1 MQTSY
6 IELQSTT
13 PMMQQYVQIKAQ
25 HKDYLLF
32 YRMGDFYELFFEDAL
47 IGARELDINLT
58 KRGKHLTQ
66 DIPMCGVPI
75 HASEFYLNKL
85 LKKGYSVAICE
96 QMESPENAKKRGY
109 KAIVKREV
117 VRIVTPGTIMDDILL
132 ESKQSNYL
140 AVIIKNQSD
149 IVIAIAD
156 ISIGSFC
163 VETINKEGLAME
175 ISRIMPKEIVIPDI
189 LAYDDMIAANLEK
202 FTNCIT
208 KRPDSIFDYHRCH
221 SQILNFYQIDFIDGL
236 GHFSKDEIIASG
248 ALIEYVKYTQK
259 NSMPKLQ
266 LLERIKSMSFM
277 QIDPATRFNLEITR
291 GIKDD
296 SRGLLSIIDQTVTA
310 CGGRMLN
317 VYISSP
323 LTNSNAI
330 NARLDNVQGFIDCND
345 IRTRVRGLMRN
356 FPDIER
362 SISRVNANRLNVKDL
377 FSIRDGLEIM
387 LSIADIIHGNG
398 MSSSIQSLIKEIPS
412 FDKLLHAMQNTLIGD
427 ISDVSEIKSVIRIG
441 FDPQLDNLY
450 NLKDNAQERID
461 KLRDKYRSIS
471 GVSTLRINRNNV
483 IGYFIEVSS
492 SNSSKVKDE
501 IFRHKQSLGSVVR
514 YTTDELQSLETDIIM
529 CSTKIERIENGILD
543 DLYKNVMC
551 YTDHISAVANA
562 ISSIDVFSSLAEL
575 AVTKGYIRPVVDESK
590 KFHVVGGYHPVVQ
603 ESIKNK
609 FIPNNCSLDESDA
622 IWLIT
627 GPNMAGKST
636 FLRQNA
642 IICILAQIGSFV
654 PAKSSHIGVVDKL
667 FSRIGASDN
676 ISSGQS
682 TFMVEMLE
690 TSHIANNST
699 DKSLIIMDEVGRG
712 TSTYDGLAIAKSVV
726 EYIHNKI
733 GARMLFATHYH
744 EMCFLEEKL
753 ENLSCHTMKVVEW
766 QNKINFMHEVI
777 DGRADK
783 SYGIHVA
790 QLAGMPHAILES
802 AYAVLQQLESDANKK
817 DYDSSSFTVDEKPSS
832 TNKSDHLYDFI
843 SKVDMDNLTPR
854 SAMDVL
860 FKLKD
865 LINVL

>member
-6 IELQSTT
+6 IELQPTT

-47 IGARELDINLT
+47 IGARELDITLT
-58 KRGKHLTQ
+58 KRGKALTQ

-96 QMESPENAKKRGY
+96 QIESPEDAKKRGY

-117 VRIVTPGTIMDDILL
+117 VRIVTPGTIMDEILL

-149 IVIAIAD
+149 IVIALAD
-156 ISIGSFC
+156 ISIGSFF
-163 VETINKEGLAME
+163 VETINKEALAIE

-189 LAYDDMIAANLEK
+189 LAYDDIIAANLEK

-208 KRPDSIFDYHRCH
+208 KRPDSIFDYHRCNN
-221 SQILNFYQIDFIDGL
+221 QLLNFYQIDFIDGV
-236 GHFSKDEIIASG
+236 GNFSKDEIIASG
-248 ALIEYVKYTQK
+248 ALIEYLKYTQK
-259 NSMPKLQ
+259 NSMPKLHP
-266 LLERIKSMSFM
+266 LTRIKSRSFM

-291 GIKDD
+291 SIKDD
-296 SRGLLSIIDQTVTA
+296 SRGLLSIVDQTLTA

-323 LTNSNAI
+323 LTNANSI
-330 NARLDNVQGFIDCND
+330 NARLDNVQGFIDCHN
-345 IRTRVRGLMRN
+345 IRTKVRGLLRN

-362 SISRVNANRLNVKDL
+362 SLSRINANRLTVKDI
-377 FSIRDGLEIM
+377 FAIRDGLEIM
-387 LSIADIIHGNG
+387 LNIADIIHGNG
-398 MSSSIQSLIKEIPS
+398 MSSSIQSLIKEIPA
-412 FDKLLHAMQNTLIGD
+412 FDKLLHELQNTLIGN
-427 ISDVSEIKSVIRIG
+427 IAEVNESKSVIRVG

-450 NLKDNAQERID
+450 NLKDNSQERVD
-461 KLRDKYRSIS
+461 KLRDKYKAIS
-471 GVSTLRINRNNV
+471 GVNNLKISRNNV

-492 SNSSKVKDE
+492 PNASKIQDD

-529 CSTKIERIENGILD
+529 CSTKIGRIESGILD
-543 DLYKNVMC
+543 NVYKNIMC

-562 ISSIDVFSSLAEL
+562 VASIDVFSSLAEL
-575 AVTKGYIRPVVDESK
+575 SVINGYVRPIVDESR
-590 KFHVVGGYHPVVQ
+590 KFHVVRGYHPVVQ
-603 ESIKNK
+603 ASIKNK
-609 FIPNNCSLDESDA
+609 FIPNDCSLDENDA
-622 IWLIT
+622 VWLIT

-642 IICILAQIGSFV
+642 IICILCQIGSFV
-654 PAKSSHIGVVDKL
+654 PAKSAHIGVVDKL

-690 TSHIANNST
+690 TAYIANNAT

-744 EMCFLEEKL
+744 EMCLLEEKL

-790 QLAGMPHAILES
+790 QLAGMPSAILTS
-802 AYAVLQQLESDANKK
+802 AYAVLRQLESDKK
-817 DYDSSSFTVDEKPSS
+817 DYDLVDKSPSHD
-832 TNKSDHLYDFI
+832 TNKSDHVYDFI
-843 SKVDMDNLTPR
+843 SKVDMDTLTPR
-854 SAMDVL
+854 SAIDIL
-860 FKLKD
+860 FQLKD
-865 LINVL
+865 LINAI